1 MTTKTTILAAS
12 ILLCLYAAPSRAV
25 EPAPAEAAVET
36 ASAEAGATGTTSASA
51 ADTADAGSRDATTL
65 DAVSVV
71 GTGQTRQ
78 VQSLGHQ
85 DLQRE
90 AAGTSPLKAMAKLPG
105 VHFQSSDPWGNYEW
119 SSRLSIRGFSQQQ
132 LGFTLDGVPLGD
144 MSYGNHNGL
153 HISRATIAENLSG
166 AELSQ
171 GSGAIDTASTG
182 NLGGTLRFFTS
193 DPSADYGVRLAQT
206 VGSDATSRTY
216 ARLDTGDRSGFSAY
230 LSGVFHTTDKWK
242 GYGPQ
247 RNAQFNGKFVYTSDS
262 LKLTGYAAT
271 SRRRET
277 DYADLSLDSA
287 RRLGMDWDNY
297 AKDWQRAIDAA
308 QGIFRGGVT
317 SIDDAY
323 YIARGVRDD
332 DLLYLTADWNASDDV
347 SLSATAYYHR
357 NEGQGH
363 WATPYAVS
371 PDVPLRMR
379 TTEYDIERTGVMPS
393 LTWQIGAHRLQ
404 AGLWLEKNDHGVQRN
419 FYDLRRD
426 TPPNDIFFYRNPDER
441 VFRQRF
447 DTDTR
452 QYYVLDHMEFIDGR
466 LAVDAGFKG
475 TRVETDGKSLIG
487 TRAAGKLVS
496 KDNFLPQV
504 GARWKFN
511 ETEEIFGSY
520 SENLSAFRTG
530 VNGPHSTSQAAFD
543 ATVATLKPETS
554 RTLEAGLRTSREQFE
569 ASLALYRVNF
579 ENRLL
584 AIARCAGI
592 VGCPSSFVNVG
603 DVESRGAELTFVWK
617 PFAGF
622 SWYHSLAW
630 NNSEYESDYLD
641 GTALVRAKGKQV
653 VDAPKRLYATEVRW
667 DRDGLSLQ
675 LGAKY
680 TDKRYL
686 TYLNDSSVS
695 GFWVVDAAAS
705 YEWKALSWAKAF
717 KLQLNVT
724 NLFDKAYFGSIG
736 TNGFVTSDPLGLNYT
751 LQSGAP
757 RQAFLT
763 AEVRF

>member
-1 MTTKTTILAAS
+1 MTTKTTLLAAS
-12 ILLCLYAAPSRAV
+12 ILCCLYAGNSLA
-25 EPAPAEAAVET
+25 AEAAT
-36 ASAEAGATGTTSASA
+36 PASA
-51 ADTADAGSRDATTL
+51 ADPATAAVAAGALDDATTL

-78 VQSLGHQ
+78 VQSLGKQ
-85 DLQRE
+85 DLQRV
-90 AAGTSPLKAMAKLPG
+90 AAGTSPLKVMAKLPG

-119 SSRLSIRGFSQQQ
+119 SSKLSIRGFSQQQ

-153 HISRATIAENLSG
+153 HISRAIASENLSG

-171 GSGAIDTASTG
+171 GSGAIDTASSG
-182 NLGGTLRFFTS
+182 NLGGTLRFF
-193 DPSADYGVRLAQT
+193 SADPMAEYGLRLAQT

-216 ARLDTGDRSGFSAY
+216 ARIDTGDHNGFSAY

-242 GYGPQ
+242 GDGPQ
-247 RNAQFNGKFVYTSDS
+247 RNGQFNGKFVYANDDV
-262 LKLTGYAAT
+262 KVTGFAAT

-277 DYADLSLDSA
+277 DYADLSLESA

-297 AKDWQRAIDAA
+297 ANDWQRAIDAA
-308 QGIFRGGVT
+308 NGKFSGGVT
-317 SIDDAY
+317 SLDDAY

-332 DLLYLTADWNASDDV
+332 DLAYLSADWNVSDDLV
-347 SLSATAYYHR
+347 LAATAYYHR

-363 WATPYAVS
+363 WATPYSVS
-371 PDVPLRMR
+371 PTVPLRMR
-379 TTEYDIERTGVMPS
+379 TTEYDIERTGIMPS
-393 LTWQIGAHRLQ
+393 LTWQIGDHRLQ
-404 AGLWLEKNDHGVQRN
+404 AGLWLEKNAHGVQRN
-419 FYDLRRD
+419 FYDLQRNE
-426 TPPNDIFFYRNPDER
+426 PPNEIFFYRNPSAR

-452 QYYVLDHMEFIDGR
+452 QYYVLDHMEFVGGR
-466 LAVDAGFKG
+466 LAIDAGFKG
-475 TRVETDGKSLIG
+475 LRVETDGTTLIG
-487 TRAAGKLVS
+487 GASRASGKLVS
-496 KDNFLPQV
+496 EDNFLPQL
-504 GARWKFN
+504 GARWQLS
-511 ETEEIFGSY
+511 EHEEIFGSY

-530 VNGPHSTSQAAFD
+530 VNGPHSTSQAAFN
-543 ATVATLKPETS
+543 AAVASLEPES
-554 RTLEAGLRTSREQFE
+554 SKTLEAGLRTSREQIE
-569 ASLALYRVNF
+569 ASVAVYRVNF

-592 VGCPSSFVNVG
+592 VGCASSFANVG
-603 DVESRGAELTFVWK
+603 DVESRGAEVTVLWK

-622 SWYHSLAW
+622 SWYHSLAF
-630 NNSEYESDYLD
+630 NDSQYESDYLD
-641 GTALVRAKGKQV
+641 GTILVRTKGKQV

-667 DRDGLSLQ
+667 ERDGLSLQ

-695 GFWVVDAAAS
+695 GFWVVDASAS
-705 YEWKALSWAKAF
+705 YEWKELSWADAF
-717 KLQLNVT
+717 KLQLNLT
-724 NLFDKAYFGSIG
+724 NVFDKQYFGSLG
-736 TNGFVTSDPLGLNYT
+736 TNGFVASDPRGLNYT
-751 LQSGAP
+751 VQSGAP

>member
-1 MTTKTTILAAS
+1 MTTTKTTLLAAS
-12 ILLCLYAAPSRAV
+12 ILFCLCAGNSLAAETGTAAASAD
-25 EPAPAEAAVET
+25 PATAAV
-36 ASAEAGATGTTSASA
+36 AAGAL
-51 ADTADAGSRDATTL
+51 DDATTL

-78 VQSLGHQ
+78 VQSLGKQ
-85 DLQRE
+85 DLQRV
-90 AAGTSPLKAMAKLPG
+90 AAGTSPLKVMAKLPG

-119 SSRLSIRGFSQQQ
+119 SSKLSIRGFSQQQ

-153 HISRATIAENLSG
+153 HISRAIAAENLSG

-171 GSGAIDTASTG
+171 GSGAIDTASSG
-182 NLGGTLRFFTS
+182 NLGGTLRFF
-193 DPSADYGVRLAQT
+193 SADPMAEYGLRLAQT

-216 ARLDTGDRSGFSAY
+216 ARIDTGDHNGFSAY

-242 GYGPQ
+242 GDGPQ
-247 RNAQFNGKFVYTSDS
+247 RNGQFNGKFVYANDEV
-262 LKLTGYAAT
+262 KITGYAAT

-277 DYADLSLDSA
+277 DYADLSLESA

-297 AKDWQRAIDAA
+297 ANDWQRAIDAA
-308 QGIFRGGVT
+308 NGKFSGGVT
-317 SIDDAY
+317 SLDDAY

-332 DLLYLTADWNASDDV
+332 DLAYLSADWNVSDDLV
-347 SLSATAYYHR
+347 LAATAYYHR

-363 WATPYAVS
+363 WATPYSVS
-371 PDVPLRMR
+371 PTVPLRMR
-379 TTEYDIERTGVMPS
+379 TTEYDIERTGIMPS
-393 LTWQIGAHRLQ
+393 LTWQIGDHRLQ
-404 AGLWLEKNDHGVQRN
+404 AGLWLEKNAHGVQRN
-419 FYDLRRD
+419 FYDLQRNE
-426 TPPNDIFFYRNPDER
+426 PPNEIFFYRNPSAR

-452 QYYVLDHMEFIDGR
+452 QYYVLDHMEFIGGR
-466 LAVDAGFKG
+466 LAIDAGFKG
-475 TRVETDGKSLIG
+475 LRVETDGKTLIG
-487 TRAAGKLVS
+487 GASRASGKLVS
-496 KDNFLPQV
+496 EDNFLPQL
-504 GARWKFN
+504 GARWQLS
-511 ETEEIFGSY
+511 EHEEIFGSY

-530 VNGPHSTSQAAFD
+530 VNGPHSTSQAAFN
-543 ATVATLKPETS
+543 AAVASLEPES
-554 RTLEAGLRTSREQFE
+554 SKTLEAGLRTSREQIE
-569 ASLALYRVNF
+569 ASVAVYRVNF

-592 VGCPSSFVNVG
+592 VGCASSFANVG
-603 DVESRGAELTFVWK
+603 DVESRGAEVTVLWK

-622 SWYHSLAW
+622 SWYHSLAF
-630 NNSEYESDYLD
+630 NDSQYESDYLD
-641 GTALVRAKGKQV
+641 GTTLVRTEGKQV

-667 DRDGLSLQ
+667 ERDGLSLQ

-695 GFWVVDAAAS
+695 GFWVVDASAS
-705 YEWKALSWAKAF
+705 YEWKELSWADAF
-717 KLQLNVT
+717 KLQLNLT
-724 NLFDKAYFGSIG
+724 NVFDKQYFGSLG
-736 TNGFVTSDPLGLNYT
+736 TNGFVASDPRGLNYT
-751 LQSGAP
+751 VQSGAP

>member
-1 MTTKTTILAAS
+1 MTTKTTLLAAS
-12 ILLCLYAAPSRAV
+12 ILFCLYAGSGHAAETANATAADAV
-25 EPAPAEAAVET
+25 NSADSAVGAT
-36 ASAEAGATGTTSASA
+36 ASA
-51 ADTADAGSRDATTL
+51 DPDRDATTL

-78 VQSLGHQ
+78 VQALGKA

-90 AAGTSPLKAMAKLPG
+90 AAGTSPLKVMAKLPG

-119 SSRLSIRGFSQQQ
+119 SSKLSIRGFSQQQ
-132 LGFTLDGVPLGD
+132 LGFTLDGIPLGD

-153 HISRATIAENLSG
+153 HISRAITAENLSG

-171 GSGAIDTASTG
+171 GSGAIDTASSG
-182 NLGGTLRFFTS
+182 NLGGTLRFFSS
-193 DPSADYGVRLAQT
+193 DPSADFGVRLAQT
-206 VGSDATSRTY
+206 LGSDATSRSY
-216 ARLDTGDRSGFSAY
+216 ARLDAGDHNGFSAY

-242 GYGPQ
+242 GEGPQ
-247 RNAQFNGKFVYTSDS
+247 RNTQFNGKFVYAGEDFRI
-262 LKLTGYAAT
+262 TGYADS

-277 DYADLSLDSA
+277 DYADLSLESA

-308 QGIFRGGVT
+308 NGIFRGGVT
-317 SIDDAY
+317 SLDDAY

-332 DLLYLTADWNASDDV
+332 DLAYLSAEWNLNPDLT
-347 SLSATAYYHR
+347 LSATAYYH
-357 NEGQGH
+357 NNQGQGH
-363 WATPYAVS
+363 WATPYATS
-371 PDVPLRMR
+371 PTVPLSLR
-379 TTEYDIERTGVMPS
+379 TTEYDIERTGFMPS
-393 LTWQIGAHRLQ
+393 LSWQIGNHRLQ

-419 FYDLRRD
+419 FYSLNRNE
-426 TPPNDIFFYRNPDER
+426 PPDGIFFYRNPSQR

-452 QYYVLDHMEFIDGR
+452 MYYVLDHMEFADGR
-466 LAVDAGFKG
+466 LAIDAGFKG
-475 TRVETDGKSLIG
+475 LKVETDGRTLIG
-487 TRAAGKLVS
+487 GASRASGKLVS
-496 KDNFLPQV
+496 EDNFLPQL
-504 GARWKFN
+504 GARWQLS
-511 ETEEIFGSY
+511 EHEEIFGSY

-543 ATVATLKPETS
+543 AAVGTLEPETS
-554 RTLEAGLRTSREQFE
+554 RTFEGGLRTNRGLFE
-569 ASLALYRVNF
+569 ASVAAYQVKF

-592 VGCPSSFVNVG
+592 VGCASSFANVG
-603 DVESRGAELTFVWK
+603 DVDSRGAEITVLWK

-622 SWYHSLAW
+622 SWYHSLAF
-630 NNSEYESDYLD
+630 NDSQYESDYLD
-641 GTALVRAKGKQV
+641 GTTLVRTRGKQV
-653 VDAPKRLYATEVRW
+653 VDAPKRLYATELRW
-667 DRDGLSLQ
+667 ERDGLQLQ

-686 TYLNDSSVS
+686 TYLNDSKVD
-695 GFWVVDAAAS
+695 GFWVVDASAS
-705 YEWKALSWAKAF
+705 YEWKDIAWADAF
-717 KLQLNVT
+717 KLQLNAT
-724 NLFDKAYFGSIG
+724 NLFDKEYFGSIG
-736 TNGFVTSDPLGLNYT
+736 TNGFVASDPRGLNYT

>member
-1 MTTKTTILAAS
+1 MTTKTTLLAAS
-12 ILLCLYAAPSRAV
+12 ILFCLYAGNSFA
-25 EPAPAEAAVET
+25 AETIT
-36 ASAEAGATGTTSASA
+36 ASATAAAADPATAAVGAGAV
-51 ADTADAGSRDATTL
+51 DDATTL

-78 VQSLGHQ
+78 VQSLGKQ
-85 DLQRE
+85 DLQRV
-90 AAGTSPLKAMAKLPG
+90 AAGTSPLKIMAKLPG

-119 SSRLSIRGFSQQQ
+119 SSKLSIRGFSQQQ

-153 HISRATIAENLSG
+153 HISRAIASENLSG

-171 GSGAIDTASTG
+171 GSGAIDTASSG
-182 NLGGTLRFFTS
+182 NLGGTLRFF
-193 DPSADYGVRLAQT
+193 SADPMAEYGLRLAQT

-216 ARLDTGDRSGFSAY
+216 ARIDTGDHNGFSAY

-242 GYGPQ
+242 GEGPQ
-247 RNAQFNGKFVYTSDS
+247 RNGQFNGKFVYANDEV
-262 LKLTGYAAT
+262 KITGYAAT

-297 AKDWQRAIDAA
+297 ANDWQRAIDAA
-308 QGIFRGGVT
+308 NGKFSGGVT
-317 SIDDAY
+317 SLDDAY

-332 DLLYLTADWNASDDV
+332 DLAYLSADWNVNDDLV
-347 SLSATAYYHR
+347 LAATVYYH
-357 NEGQGH
+357 NNQGQGH

-371 PDVPLRMR
+371 PTVPLRMR
-379 TTEYDIERTGVMPS
+379 TTEYDIERTGIMPS
-393 LTWQIGAHRLQ
+393 LTWQIGDHRLQ
-404 AGLWLEKNDHGVQRN
+404 AGLWLEKNAHGVQRN
-419 FYDLRRD
+419 FYDLQRNEA
-426 TPPNDIFFYRNPDER
+426 PNEIFFYRNPSAR

-452 QYYVLDHMEFIDGR
+452 QFYVMDHMELIGGR
-466 LAVDAGFKG
+466 LAIDAGFKG
-475 TRVETDGKSLIG
+475 LRVETDGKTLIG
-487 TRAAGKLVS
+487 GASRASGKLVS
-496 KDNFLPQV
+496 EDNFLPQL
-504 GARWKFN
+504 GARWQLS
-511 ETEEIFGSY
+511 EHEEIFGSY

-530 VNGPHSTSQAAFD
+530 VNGPHSTSQAAFN
-543 ATVATLKPETS
+543 AAVASLEPES
-554 RTLEAGLRTSREQFE
+554 SKTLEAGLRTSREQFE
-569 ASLALYRVNF
+569 ASLAVYRVDF

-592 VGCPSSFVNVG
+592 VGCASSFANVG
-603 DVESRGAELTFVWK
+603 DVESRGAEVTVVWK

-622 SWYHSLAW
+622 SWYHSLAF
-630 NNSEYESDYLD
+630 NDSQYESDYLD
-641 GTALVRAKGKQV
+641 GTTLVRTKGKQV

-667 DRDGLSLQ
+667 ERDGLSLQ

-695 GFWVVDAAAS
+695 GFWVVDASAS
-705 YEWKALSWAKAF
+705 YEWKELSWADAF
-717 KLQLNVT
+717 KLQLNLT
-724 NLFDKAYFGSIG
+724 NAFDKQYFGSLG
-736 TNGFVTSDPLGLNYT
+736 TNGFVASDPRGLNYT
-751 LQSGAP
+751 VQSGAP

>member
-1 MTTKTTILAAS
+1 MTTKTTLLAAS
-12 ILLCLYAAPSRAV
+12 ILFCLYAGNGRA
-25 EPAPAEAAVET
+25 AEAASPANAAE
-36 ASAEAGATGTTSASA
+36 SAAATGAS
-51 ADTADAGSRDATTL
+51 ADAGKDATTL

-78 VQSLGHQ
+78 VQALGKA

-90 AAGTSPLKAMAKLPG
+90 AAGTSPLKVMAKLPG

-119 SSRLSIRGFSQQQ
+119 SSKLSIRGFSQQQ
-132 LGFTLDGVPLGD
+132 LGFTLDGIPLGD

-153 HISRATIAENLSG
+153 HISRAITAENLSG

-171 GSGAIDTASTG
+171 GSGAIDTASSG
-182 NLGGTLRFFTS
+182 NLGGTLRFFSS
-193 DPSADYGVRLAQT
+193 DPSADFGVRLAQT
-206 VGSDATSRTY
+206 IGSDATSRTY
-216 ARLDTGDRSGFSAY
+216 ARLDTGDHDGWSAY

-242 GYGPQ
+242 GEGPQ
-247 RNAQFNGKFVYTSDS
+247 RNSQFNGKFVYSGEDFKITGFADS
-262 LKLTGYAAT
+262 

-277 DYADLSLDSA
+277 DYADLSLESA
-287 RRLGMDWDNY
+287 KRLGMDWDNY

-308 QGIFRGGVT
+308 NGSFRGGVT
-317 SIDDAY
+317 SLDDAY

-332 DLLYLTADWNASDDV
+332 DLAYLSAEWNLNADVTLA
-347 SLSATAYYHR
+347 ATAYYHN

-371 PDVPLRMR
+371 PTVPLRMR
-379 TTEYDIERTGVMPS
+379 TTEYDIERTGFMPS
-393 LTWQIGAHRLQ
+393 LSWQIGNHRLQ

-419 FYDLRRD
+419 FYDLNRNE
-426 TPPNDIFFYRNPDER
+426 PPDEIFFYRNPSAR

-452 QYYVLDHMEFIDGR
+452 MYYVLDHMEFADGR

-475 TRVETDGKSLIG
+475 LKVETDGKTLIG
-487 TRAAGKLVS
+487 GASRASGKLVS
-496 KDNFLPQV
+496 EDNFLPQL
-504 GARWKFN
+504 GARWQLS
-511 ETEEIFGSY
+511 EHEEIFGSY

-530 VNGPHSTSQAAFD
+530 VNGPHSTSQAAFN
-543 ATVATLKPETS
+543 AAVATLEPETS
-554 RTLEAGLRTSREQFE
+554 KTFEAGLRTSRDQIE
-569 ASLALYRVNF
+569 ASVAVYRVNF

-592 VGCPSSFVNVG
+592 VGCASSFANVG
-603 DVESRGAELTFVWK
+603 DVESRGAEITVLWK

-622 SWYHSLAW
+622 SWYHSLAF
-630 NNSEYESDYLD
+630 NDSQYESDYLD
-641 GTALVRAKGKQV
+641 GTTVVLTKGKQA
-653 VDAPKRLYATEVRW
+653 VDAPKRLYATELRW
-667 DRDGLSLQ
+667 DHDGLQLQ

-686 TYLNDSSVS
+686 TYLNDSHVS
-695 GFWVVDAAAS
+695 GFWVVDASAS
-705 YEWKALSWAKAF
+705 YEWKDIAWADAF
-717 KLQLNVT
+717 KLQLNLT
-724 NLFDKAYFGSIG
+724 NLFDKEYFGSIG
-736 TNGFVTSDPLGLNYT
+736 TNGFVASDPRGLNYT

>member
-1 MTTKTTILAAS
+1 MTTKTTLLAAS
-12 ILLCLYAAPSRAV
+12 ILLCLH
-25 EPAPAEAAVET
+25 
-36 ASAEAGATGTTSASA
+36 AGATFAAEAPA
-51 ADTADAGSRDATTL
+51 ADAAPADAVADTGRDATTL

-78 VQSLGHQ
+78 VQALGRAE
-85 DLQRE
+85 LQRE
-90 AAGTSPLKAMAKLPG
+90 AAGTNPLKVMAKLPG

-119 SSRLSIRGFSQQQ
+119 SSKLSIRGFSQQQ

-153 HISRATIAENLSG
+153 HIGRAISSENLSG

-171 GSGAIDTASTG
+171 GSGAIDTASSG
-182 NLGGTLRFFTS
+182 NLGGTLRFFS
-193 DPSADYGVRLAQT
+193 ADPSSEFGVRLAQT
-206 VGSDATSRTY
+206 LGSDSTSRSFV
-216 ARLDTGDRSGFSAY
+216 RMDTGDHNGFSAY

-242 GYGPQ
+242 GDGPQ
-247 RNAQFNGKFVYTSDS
+247 RNSQFNGKFVYAGEDFKITGFADS
-262 LKLTGYAAT
+262 

-277 DYADLSLDSA
+277 DYADLSLESA
-287 RRLGMDWDNY
+287 QRLGMDWDNY

-308 QGIFRGGVT
+308 GGIFRGGVT
-317 SIDDAY
+317 SVDDAY

-332 DLLYLTADWNASDDV
+332 DLVYLSAEWNASPD
-347 SLSATAYYHR
+347 LTLAATAYYHT

-363 WATPYAVS
+363 WATPYSTS
-371 PDVPLRMR
+371 PTVPLRMR
-379 TTEYDIERTGVMPS
+379 TTEYDIERTGIMPS
-393 LTWQIGAHRLQ
+393 LSWQLGNHRLQ

-419 FYDLRRD
+419 FYDLKR
-426 TPPNDIFFYRNPDER
+426 TEPPNDIFFYRNPSER

-452 QYYVLDHMEFIDGR
+452 MYYVLDHMEFADGR

-475 TRVETDGKSLIG
+475 LRVETDGKTLIG
-487 TRAAGKLVS
+487 GASRASGKLVS
-496 KDNFLPQV
+496 EDNFLPQI
-504 GARWKFN
+504 GARWQLS
-511 ETEEIFGSY
+511 EHEEIFGSY

-543 ATVATLKPETS
+543 AAVATLEPETS
-554 RTLEAGLRTSREQFE
+554 KTFEAGLRTSREQIE
-569 ASLALYRVNF
+569 ASVAVYRVNF

-592 VGCPSSFVNVG
+592 VGCASSFANVG
-603 DVESRGAELTFVWK
+603 DVDSRGAEVTVLWK
-617 PFAGF
+617 PIAGL
-622 SWYHSLAW
+622 SWYHSLAF
-630 NNSEYESDYLD
+630 NDSQYESDYLD
-641 GTALVRAKGKQV
+641 GTTLVRTKGKQV
-653 VDAPKRLYATEVRW
+653 VDAPKRLYATELRW
-667 DRDGLSLQ
+667 ERDGLALQ

-686 TYLNDSSVS
+686 TYLNDSKVD

-705 YEWKALSWAKAF
+705 YEWKELSWADAF
-717 KLQLNVT
+717 KLQLNAT
-724 NLFDKAYFGSIG
+724 NLFDKEYFGSIG
-736 TNGFVTSDPLGLNYT
+736 TNGFVASDPKGLNYT

-757 RQAFLT
+757 RQVFVT

>member
-1 MTTKTTILAAS
+1 MTTKTTLLAAS
-12 ILLCLYAAPSRAV
+12 ILFCLYAGSGH
-25 EPAPAEAAVET
+25 AAET
-36 ASAEAGATGTTSASA
+36 ANATAADAVNSADSAVGASA
-51 ADTADAGSRDATTL
+51 DPDRDATTL

-78 VQSLGHQ
+78 VQALGKA

-90 AAGTSPLKAMAKLPG
+90 AAGTSPLKVMAKLPG

-119 SSRLSIRGFSQQQ
+119 SSKLSIRGFSQQQ
-132 LGFTLDGVPLGD
+132 LGFTLDGIPLGD

-153 HISRATIAENLSG
+153 HISRAITAENLSG

-171 GSGAIDTASTG
+171 GSGAIDTASSG
-182 NLGGTLRFFTS
+182 NLGGTLRFFSS
-193 DPSADYGVRLAQT
+193 DPSADFGVRLAQT
-206 VGSDATSRTY
+206 LGSDATSRSY
-216 ARLDTGDRSGFSAY
+216 ARLDTGDHNGFSAY

-242 GYGPQ
+242 GEGPQ
-247 RNAQFNGKFVYTSDS
+247 RNTQFNGKFVYAGEDFRI
-262 LKLTGYAAT
+262 TGYADS

-277 DYADLSLDSA
+277 DYADLSLESA

-308 QGIFRGGVT
+308 NGIFRGGVT
-317 SIDDAY
+317 SLDDAY

-332 DLLYLTADWNASDDV
+332 DLAYLSAEWNLNPDLT
-347 SLSATAYYHR
+347 LSATAYYH
-357 NEGQGH
+357 NNQGQGH
-363 WATPYAVS
+363 WATPYATS
-371 PDVPLRMR
+371 PTVPLSLR
-379 TTEYDIERTGVMPS
+379 TTEYDIERTGFMPS
-393 LTWQIGAHRLQ
+393 LSWQIGNHRLQ

-419 FYDLRRD
+419 FYSLNRNE
-426 TPPNDIFFYRNPDER
+426 PPDGIFFYRNPSQR

-452 QYYVLDHMEFIDGR
+452 MYYVLDHMEFADGR
-466 LAVDAGFKG
+466 LAIDAGFKG
-475 TRVETDGKSLIG
+475 LKVETDGRTLIG
-487 TRAAGKLVS
+487 GASRASGKLVS
-496 KDNFLPQV
+496 EDNFLPQL
-504 GARWKFN
+504 GARWQLS
-511 ETEEIFGSY
+511 EHEEIFGSY

-543 ATVATLKPETS
+543 AAVGTLEPETS
-554 RTLEAGLRTSREQFE
+554 RTFEGGLRTNRGQFE
-569 ASLALYRVNF
+569 ASVAAYQVKF

-592 VGCPSSFVNVG
+592 VGCASSFANVG
-603 DVESRGAELTFVWK
+603 DVDSRGAEITVLWK

-622 SWYHSLAW
+622 SWYHSLAF
-630 NNSEYESDYLD
+630 NDSQYESDYLD
-641 GTALVRAKGKQV
+641 GTTLVRTRGKQV
-653 VDAPKRLYATEVRW
+653 VDAPKRLYATELRW
-667 DRDGLSLQ
+667 ERDGLQLQ

-686 TYLNDSSVS
+686 TYLNDSKVD
-695 GFWVVDAAAS
+695 GFWVVDASAS
-705 YEWKALSWAKAF
+705 YEWKDIAWADAF
-717 KLQLNVT
+717 KLQLNAT
-724 NLFDKAYFGSIG
+724 NLFDKEYFGSIG
-736 TNGFVTSDPLGLNYT
+736 TNGFVASDPRGLNYT

>member
-1 MTTKTTILAAS
+1 MTTKTTLLAAS
-12 ILLCLYAAPSRAV
+12 ILLCLH
-25 EPAPAEAAVET
+25 
-36 ASAEAGATGTTSASA
+36 AGATFAAEASA
-51 ADTADAGSRDATTL
+51 ADAAPADAAADAGRDATTL

-78 VQSLGHQ
+78 VQALGRAE
-85 DLQRE
+85 LQRE
-90 AAGTSPLKAMAKLPG
+90 AAGTNPLKVMAKLPG

-119 SSRLSIRGFSQQQ
+119 SSKLSIRGFSQQQ

-153 HISRATIAENLSG
+153 HIGRAISSENLSG

-171 GSGAIDTASTG
+171 GSGAIDTASSG
-182 NLGGTLRFFTS
+182 NLGGTLRFFS
-193 DPSADYGVRLAQT
+193 ADPSVEFGVRLAQT
-206 VGSDATSRTY
+206 LGSDSTSRSFV
-216 ARLDTGDRSGFSAY
+216 RMDTGDHNGFSAY

-242 GYGPQ
+242 GDGPQ
-247 RNAQFNGKFVYTSDS
+247 RNSQFNGKFVYAGEDFKITGFVDS
-262 LKLTGYAAT
+262 

-277 DYADLSLDSA
+277 DYADLSLESA
-287 RRLGMDWDNY
+287 QRLGMDWDNY

-308 QGIFRGGVT
+308 GGIFRGGVT
-317 SIDDAY
+317 SVDDAY

-332 DLLYLTADWNASDDV
+332 DLVYFSAEWNATPD
-347 SLSATAYYHR
+347 LTLAATAYYHT

-363 WATPYAVS
+363 WATPYSTS
-371 PDVPLRMR
+371 PTVPLRMR
-379 TTEYDIERTGVMPS
+379 TTEYDIERTGIMPS
-393 LTWQIGAHRLQ
+393 LSWQIGNHRLQ

-419 FYDLRRD
+419 FYDLKR
-426 TPPNDIFFYRNPDER
+426 TEPPNEIFFYRNPSER

-452 QYYVLDHMEFIDGR
+452 MYYVLDHMEFADGR

-475 TRVETDGKSLIG
+475 LRVETDGKTLIG
-487 TRAAGKLVS
+487 GASRASGKLVS
-496 KDNFLPQV
+496 EDNFLPQI
-504 GARWKFN
+504 GARWQLG
-511 ETEEIFGSY
+511 EHEEIFGSY

-543 ATVATLKPETS
+543 AAVATLEPESSKTF
-554 RTLEAGLRTSREQFE
+554 EAGLRTSRDRIE
-569 ASLALYRVNF
+569 ASVAVYRVNF

-592 VGCPSSFVNVG
+592 VGCASSFANVG
-603 DVESRGAELTFVWK
+603 DVDSRGAEVTVLWK
-617 PFAGF
+617 PVAGL
-622 SWYHSLAW
+622 SWYHSLAF
-630 NNSEYESDYLD
+630 NDSQYESDYLD
-641 GTALVRAKGKQV
+641 GVTLVRTKGKQA
-653 VDAPKRLYATEVRW
+653 VDAPKRLYATELRW
-667 DRDGLSLQ
+667 ERDGLALQ

-686 TYLNDSSVS
+686 TYLNDSKVD

-705 YEWKALSWAKAF
+705 YEWKELSWADAF
-717 KLQLNVT
+717 KLQLNAT
-724 NLFDKAYFGSIG
+724 NLFDKEYFGSIG
-736 TNGFVTSDPLGLNYT
+736 TNGFVASDPKGLNYT

-757 RQAFLT
+757 RQVFVT